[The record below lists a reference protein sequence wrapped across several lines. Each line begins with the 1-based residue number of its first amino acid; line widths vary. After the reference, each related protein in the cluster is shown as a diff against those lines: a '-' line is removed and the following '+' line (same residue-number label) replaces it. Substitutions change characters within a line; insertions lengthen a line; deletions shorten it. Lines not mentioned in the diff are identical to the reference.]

1 MLKVWPE
8 MRKYLLVWSLCH
20 DSCTILSHTMV
31 SNDKHLQVC
40 APSIPIYTF
49 KICWSDLWTSCDN
62 NRSSLLEAV
71 CYRLSLIR
79 GEIHRCSWHHW
90 CLSQEE
96 ICDIESWWT
105 SEGHFRCIQY
115 SLFLCTFL
123 SDLLRFVGSACE
135 GETTTHHSFHLI
147 LCFEECSP
155 SVTLTCEVIFTHNS
169 FFGKFIEH
177 FLF

>member
-1 MLKVWPE
+1 MLKFWPE

-40 APSIPIYTF
+40 APSITIYTF

-79 GEIHRCSWHHW
+79 EEIHRCGWHHR
-90 CLSQEE
+90 CLSQEGITVILNHGE
-96 ICDIESWWT
+96 QVKGT
-105 SEGHFRCIQY
+105 SGAYII
-115 SLFLCTFL
+115 
-123 SDLLRFVGSACE
+123 
-135 GETTTHHSFHLI
+135 HSFIVH
-147 LCFEECSP
+147 
-155 SVTLTCEVIFTHNS
+155 
-169 FFGKFIEH
+169 FFQISSGVLALHVREKPQHTIVFIWFYVLRNAH
-177 FLF
+177 QVLLWTVR